1 MAKSFAN
8 VIRPA
13 LKRAQRPS
21 LLKPRAASKR
31 AATKWKRVKTSQT
44 VLLEAKRGKEKE
56 LADFLRGCLELTR
69 QEPFTAAWYA
79 IRLDPSRFVIF
90 AAFGDDN
97 DRRAHLAGQIF
108 AALAQRS
115 AELLARPPAIDR
127 AEILAAKLAGFG

>member
-13 LKRAQRPS
+13 VKRAQRPS
-21 LLKPRAASKR
+21 LLKPAAASKR
-31 AATKWKRVKTSQT
+31 PAARWKRVKTSHT
-44 VLLEAKRGKEKE
+44 VLLEAKRGKERE
-56 LADFLRGCLELTR
+56 LADFLRGCLQFTH

-79 IRLDPSRFVIF
+79 IRLGPSRFVIF

-97 DRRAHLAGQIF
+97 DRRAHLAGRMF

-127 AEILAAKLAGFG
+127 AEVLAAKLAGFG